1 MQQKEQIYKKVNKCY
16 VQFLLLYYIAF
27 LLIMITLETLSEVN
41 KRFKVH
47 ISYIQQCFR
56 NIGFLK
62 LIMGFKS
69 IGAKPHTVCEI
80 KDKISSAN
88 RET

>member
-1 MQQKEQIYKKVNKCY
+1 MQQEEQIYKKVNKCY

-27 LLIMITLETLSEVN
+27 LLIMITLDLETLSEVN

-62 LIMGFKS
+62 LIMGFK
-69 IGAKPHTVCEI
+69 
-80 KDKISSAN
+80 
-88 RET
+88 